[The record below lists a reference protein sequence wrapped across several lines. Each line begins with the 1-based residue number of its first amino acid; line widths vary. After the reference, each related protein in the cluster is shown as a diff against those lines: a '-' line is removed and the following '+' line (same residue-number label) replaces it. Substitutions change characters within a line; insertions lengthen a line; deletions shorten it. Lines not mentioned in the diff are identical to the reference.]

1 MTNKKIDLTAS
12 ELGSLWTTYLYDS
25 MSLQF
30 VKYMYE
36 KVRDEDVKPIIKKAV
51 KISEQHVYKIESIF
65 KKENLPIPYGFSEKD
80 VELQAPDLYTDT
92 FKLTF
97 MLHMGRVGM
106 VVHTGNLAVA
116 SRRDIQDFY
125 GHALHQVQDLYRSA
139 SETALE
145 KGLFLKRPYIPYPKQ
160 FSFVNDVGYLK
171 GINPLK
177 NHRILNAIEITHLSL
192 NIETNQIGIM
202 LISSFMQS
210 SQSHQVS
217 QYMKR
222 GKEISKKHID
232 ILSKTLMKDDIPSPI
247 SPNHAIT
254 DSTTPVFSDKLM
266 MFQVSLLN
274 SAGFGNYATA
284 AAASQRSDLTLNY
297 ERLSAEVGQYAQ
309 DGAEI
314 MIKNKWLEEP
324 PAAPDRDQLGKG
336 LKRK

>member
-1 MTNKKIDLTAS
+1 MTGNLLST
-12 ELGSLWTTYLYDS
+12 
-25 MSLQF
+25 F
-30 VKYMYE
+30 VERRFFYCPKEEHPRAKGRE
-36 KVRDEDVKPIIKKAV
+36 KPQR
-51 KISEQHVYKIESIF
+51 
-65 KKENLPIPYGFSEKD
+65 N
-80 VELQAPDLYTDT
+80 QAPDLYTDT

-125 GHALHQVQDLYRSA
+125 GHALHQVQNLYRAA

-145 KGLFLKRPYIPYPKQ
+145 KGLFFKRPYIPYPKQ

-202 LISSFMQS
+202 LTSSFMQS
-210 SQSHQVS
+210 SQSQVS